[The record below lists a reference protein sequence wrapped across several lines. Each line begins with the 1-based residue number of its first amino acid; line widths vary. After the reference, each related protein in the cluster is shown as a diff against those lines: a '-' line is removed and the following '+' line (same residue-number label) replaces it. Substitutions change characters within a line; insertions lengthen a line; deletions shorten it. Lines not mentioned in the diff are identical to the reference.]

1 MRSILLRLWKP
12 ALLAAGLVLAGVAL
26 REGQAQGLL
35 EPGELDRMLGFWG
48 LPRGLT
54 FVALGAA
61 ACAVGVPRQAVAF
74 AGGTVFGALVGAQ
87 LALLAMLV
95 GAAASFFYA
104 RAIGREWA
112 RRRLKGGFAR
122 LDRFLAANP
131 FTATL
136 TLRLLPVG
144 NNLALNLLA
153 GLSGIPALPFFA
165 ASALGYLPQTVVFSL
180 LGKGVRVDG
189 AAQIALGVTLFVASG
204 AFGLM
209 LLRRHRLAQAVV
221 PAGPD
226 DVLASPTGVPR
237 YRELTPGGPGA

>member
-1 MRSILLRLWKP
+1 MRSVLLRLWKP

-26 REGQAQGLL
+26 REGQARGLL
-35 EPGELDRMLGFWG
+35 EPGVLDRVLGFWD
-48 LPRGLT
+48 LPRGFT

-61 ACAVGVPRQAVAF
+61 ACAVGVPRQVVAF
-74 AGGTVFGALVGAQ
+74 AGGTAFGALIGAQ
-87 LALLAMLV
+87 LALLAMLL

-112 RRRLKGGFAR
+112 QQRLKGGFAR
-122 LDRFLAANP
+122 LDRFLADNP

-153 GLSGIPALPFFA
+153 GLSGIPALPFLA
-165 ASALGYLPQTVVFSL
+165 ASALGYMPQTLVFAL

-189 AAQIALGVTLFVASG
+189 AVQIALGVALFVASG
-204 AFGLM
+204 AFGLV

-221 PAGPD
+221 QEGPD
-226 DVLASPTGVPR
+226 DVLASPAGMPR
-237 YRELTPGGPGA
+237 

>member
-1 MRSILLRLWKP
+1 MRAILLRLWKP
-12 ALLAAGLVLAGVAL
+12 ALLAAGLVLAGVIL
-26 REGQAQGLL
+26 REGQAHGLL
-35 EPGELDRMLGFWG
+35 EPGVLDRMLGLWG

-54 FVALGAA
+54 FVALGAV
-61 ACAVGVPRQAVAF
+61 ACAVGVPRQVVAF
-74 AGGTVFGALVGAQ
+74 AGGTAFGAFLGTQ
-87 LALLAMLV
+87 LALLAMLL

-104 RAIGREWA
+104 RAIGRDWA

-189 AAQIALGVTLFVASG
+189 AVQIAVGAVLFVVSG
-204 AFGLM
+204 ALGLV
-209 LLRRHRLAQAVV
+209 LLRRHRLTRAIAAGERDEVLAP
-221 PAGPD
+221 PAGM
-226 DVLASPTGVPR
+226 PR
-237 YRELTPGGPGA
+237 YRG

>member
-1 MRSILLRLWKP
+1 MRAILLRLWKP
-12 ALLAAGLVLAGVAL
+12 VLLAAGLVAAGLIL

-35 EPGELDRMLGFWG
+35 SPGVLDRVLGVWG
-48 LPRGLT
+48 LPRELT
-54 FVALGAA
+54 FVAIGAI

-74 AGGTVFGALVGAQ
+74 AGGTAFGAFLGAQ
-87 LALLAMLV
+87 LALLAMLI

-112 RRRLKGGFAR
+112 RRRLSGGIAR
-122 LDRFLAANP
+122 LDRFLAENP

-165 ASALGYLPQTVVFSL
+165 ASALGYVPQTVVFSL

-189 AAQIALGVTLFVASG
+189 AVQIAVGVALFVLSA
-204 AFGLM
+204 ALGLI
-209 LLRRHRLAQAVV
+209 LLRRHRLAKAI
-221 PAGPD
+221 AAEGRD
-226 DVLASPTGVPR
+226 EVLAPPPGMPR
-237 YRELTPGGPGA
+237 YRG

>member
-1 MRSILLRLWKP
+1 MKAILLRLWKP
-12 ALLAAGLVLAGVAL
+12 VALAAGLVLAGVLL

-35 EPGELDRMLGFWG
+35 EPGVLDRLLGLWG

-54 FVALGAA
+54 FVVLGAA
-61 ACAVGVPRQAVAF
+61 ACAVGVPRQVVAF
-74 AGGTVFGALVGAQ
+74 AGGTAFGALLGAQ
-87 LALLAMLV
+87 LALLAMLL

-122 LDRFLAANP
+122 LDRFLAENP

-165 ASALGYLPQTVVFSL
+165 ASALGYVPQTVVFSL

-189 AAQIALGVTLFVASG
+189 AVQIAVGVALFVVSG
-204 AFGLM
+204 ALGLV
-209 LLRRHRLAQAVV
+209 LLRRHRQARMVTEAAPEGILA
-221 PAGPD
+221 PTAGM
-226 DVLASPTGVPR
+226 PT
-237 YRELTPGGPGA
+237 YRG